1 MEKKFQSVNFPVFV
15 IAVIELI
22 LLNVSFRLAY
32 YKHISHHLVI
42 SDYYFTLLGVFNL
55 AWLVVAFINKIDKIE
70 RFADDGYIIFNL
82 IKSFFIHAFFIL
94 AYIVSFQVFDY
105 SRLFL
110 MYTYGFALLLTIAF
124 RFSFL
129 YIIKNFG
136 NLGLKSKKVII
147 VGAEESGK
155 ALYDY
160 FSTYKYFGYKFMG
173 FFDNN
178 PNPGFVDESLLKG
191 DLNKLKEFCEQE
203 NIDEIYFTLSLHD
216 NKLLIQDL
224 HKFSDEQCIYFKM
237 VPEFKLIGHK
247 ELNFI
252 FYDSIPVMTIRK
264 DPLGNTFNKIVK
276 RAFDIAFSFFVIS
289 CIFPFIFPII
299 AIAIVMESKGPVFF
313 KQLRPGKKN
322 QLFECYKFRTMKVNN
337 VGHVQATKN
346 DSRIT
351 KVGAF
356 LRKTSL
362 DELPQFFNVL
372 MGDMSVVGPRPNMV
386 NQLKTYSKLIDKYT
400 VRHFVTPGITGYA
413 QVNGFRGET
422 KELELMEKRV
432 EYDVKYIENWSLL
445 LDIKIIF
452 QTVFNIFKG
461 EENAY

>member
-1 MEKKFQSVNFPVFV
+1 MEKKFRSVNLPVFV
-15 IAVIELI
+15 IAVSELI
-22 LLNVSFRLAY
+22 LLNLAFRLAY
-32 YKHISHHLVI
+32 YKHISHNLVI

-55 AWLVVAFINKIDKIE
+55 AWIVVAFVNKIDKIE
-70 RFADDGYIIFNL
+70 RFADDSYILFNL
-82 IKSFFIHAFFIL
+82 VKSFFIHAFFIL

-110 MYTYGFALLLTIAF
+110 IYTYTFAFVLTIGF
-124 RFSFL
+124 RFTFL

-147 VGAEESGK
+147 IGANESGL
-155 ALYDY
+155 ALHNY
-160 FSTYKYFGYKFMG
+160 FNTYKYFGYKFMG
-173 FFDNN
+173 FFDDPIGNERIE
-178 PNPGFVDESLLKG
+178 DAMIKG
-191 DLNKLKEFCEQE
+191 GIKDIKDYCVKEG
-203 NIDEIYFTLSLHD
+203 IDEVYFTLPLHE

-224 HKFSDEQCIYFKM
+224 HKFTDDECIYFKM
-237 VPEFKLIGHK
+237 VPEFKLVGHK

-252 FYDSIPVMTIRK
+252 FYDSIPVMTIRR
-264 DPLGNTFNKIVK
+264 DPLGYTFNKIIK
-276 RAFDIAFSFFVIS
+276 RAFDIAFSVFVIS

-299 AIAIVMESKGPVFF
+299 AIAIKLESRGPVFF
-313 KQLRPGKKN
+313 KQLRPGKRN
-322 QLFECYKFRTMKVNN
+322 QLFECYKFRTMKVNKSTEL
-337 VGHVQATKN
+337 QATKN

-351 KVGAF
+351 KTGAF

>member
-1 MEKKFQSVNFPVFV
+1 
-15 IAVIELI
+15 
-22 LLNVSFRLAY
+22 
-32 YKHISHHLVI
+32 
-42 SDYYFTLLGVFNL
+42 
-55 AWLVVAFINKIDKIE
+55 
-70 RFADDGYIIFNL
+70 
-82 IKSFFIHAFFIL
+82 
-94 AYIVSFQVFDY
+94 
-105 SRLFL
+105 
-110 MYTYGFALLLTIAF
+110 
-124 RFSFL
+124 
-129 YIIKNFG
+129 
-136 NLGLKSKKVII
+136 
-147 VGAEESGK
+147 
-155 ALYDY
+155 
-160 FSTYKYFGYKFMG
+160 MG

>member
-1 MEKKFQSVNFPVFV
+1 MEKKFQSVNLPVFV

-22 LLNVSFRLAY
+22 LLNFSFRLAY

-55 AWLVVAFINKIDKIE
+55 AWIVAAFVNKIDKIE

-110 MYTYGFALLLTIAF
+110 IYSYAFGLVLTITF

-129 YIIKNFG
+129 YIIKHFG
-136 NLGLKSKKVII
+136 NLGLKSKKVVII
-147 VGAEESGK
+147 GAEESGK

-160 FSTYKYFGYKFMG
+160 FNTYKYFGYKFMG

-178 PNPGFVDESLLKG
+178 PGTQFFDQSLIKG
-191 DLNKLKEFCEQE
+191 DLNKLKDFCIQE
-203 NIDEIYFTLSLHD
+203 NIDEIYFTLSLHE
-216 NKLLIQDL
+216 NKIIIQDL

-264 DPLGNTFNKIVK
+264 DPLGYTFNKIVK
-276 RAFDIAFSFFVIS
+276 RAFDIVFALFVIS
-289 CIFPFIFPII
+289 CIFPIIFPVI
-299 AIAIVMESKGPVFF
+299 AIAIILESKGPIFF

-322 QLFECYKFRTMKVNN
+322 QLFECYKFRTMKVNTS
-337 VGHVQATKN
+337 GDVQATKN

>member
-1 MEKKFQSVNFPVFV
+1 MEKKFQSVNLPVFV
-15 IAVIELI
+15 IALSELI
-22 LLNVSFRLAY
+22 LLNIAFRLAY
-32 YKHISHHLVI
+32 YKQISHHLVI

-55 AWLVVAFINKIDKIE
+55 AWVVAAFVNKIDKIE

-82 IKSFFIHAFFIL
+82 VKSFFIHAFFIL

-110 MYTYGFALLLTIAF
+110 MYTYGIAAILTIAF
-124 RFSFL
+124 RFTFL

-136 NLGLKSKKVII
+136 NLGLKSKKVVII
-147 VGAEESGK
+147 GTGDSGL
-155 ALYDY
+155 ALHNY
-160 FSTYKYFGYKFMG
+160 FNTYKYFGYRFMG
-173 FFDNN
+173 FFDNDISN
-178 PNPGFVDESLLKG
+178 PNIDENQVQG
-191 DLNKLKEFCEQE
+191 DLNKLKNYCTTEG
-203 NIDEIYFTLSLHD
+203 IDEVYFTLPLHE
-216 NKLLIQDL
+216 NKLLIQEL
-224 HKFSDEQCIYFKM
+224 HKFTDDECIYFKM
-237 VPEFKLIGHK
+237 VPEFKLVGHK

-264 DPLGNTFNKIVK
+264 DPLGYTFNKIIK
-276 RAFDIAFSFFVIS
+276 RVFDIVFSFFVIS

-299 AIAIVMESKGPVFF
+299 AIAIKLESKGPIFF
-313 KQLRPGKKN
+313 KQLRPGKRN
-322 QLFECYKFRTMKVNN
+322 QLFECFKFRTMRVNKN
-337 VGHVQATKN
+337 TELQATKN

-351 KVGAF
+351 KTGAF

-422 KELELMEKRV
+422 QELELMEKRV

-445 LDIKIIF
+445 LDVKIIF

>member
-1 MEKKFQSVNFPVFV
+1 MEKKFQSVNLPVFV
-15 IAVIELI
+15 IALSELI
-22 LLNVSFRLAY
+22 LLNIAFRLAY

-55 AWLVVAFINKIDKIE
+55 AWVVAAFVNKIDKIE

-82 IKSFFIHAFFIL
+82 VKSFFIHAFFIL

-110 MYTYGFALLLTIAF
+110 IYTYGIAAVLTIAF
-124 RFSFL
+124 RFTFL

-136 NLGLKSKKVII
+136 NLGLKSKKVVVI
-147 VGAEESGK
+147 GTGESGF
-155 ALYDY
+155 ALYNY
-160 FSTYKYFGYKFMG
+160 FNTYKYFGYKFMG
-173 FFDNN
+173 FFDNDISSAN
-178 PNPGFVDESLLKG
+178 IDENLVKG
-191 DLNKLKEFCEQE
+191 DLNKLKDYCTTEG
-203 NIDEIYFTLSLHD
+203 IDEVYFTLPLHE
-216 NKLLIQDL
+216 NKLLIQEL
-224 HKFSDEQCIYFKM
+224 HKFTDDECIYFKM
-237 VPEFKLIGHK
+237 VPEFKLVGHK

-264 DPLGNTFNKIVK
+264 DPLGYTFNKIIK
-276 RAFDIAFSFFVIS
+276 RVFDIAFSFFVIS
-289 CIFPFIFPII
+289 CIFPIIFPII
-299 AIAIVMESKGPVFF
+299 AIAIKLESRGPIFF
-313 KQLRPGKKN
+313 KQLRPGKRN
-322 QLFECYKFRTMKVNN
+322 QLFECFKFRTMKVNKN
-337 VGHVQATKN
+337 TELQATKN

-351 KVGAF
+351 KTGAF

-422 KELELMEKRV
+422 QELEMMEKRV

-445 LDIKIIF
+445 LDVKIIF

>member
-1 MEKKFQSVNFPVFV
+1 MDKKFRSVNLPVFV
-15 IAVIELI
+15 IAVSELI
-22 LLNVSFRLAY
+22 LLNFAFRIAY

-55 AWLVVAFINKIDKIE
+55 AWIVAAFLNKIDKIE
-70 RFADDGYIIFNL
+70 RFADDGYIIINL
-82 IKSFFIHAFFIL
+82 IKSYFIHAFFIL

-110 MYTYGFALLLTIAF
+110 IYTYIFAILLTSGF
-124 RFSFL
+124 RFTFL

-136 NLGLKSKKVII
+136 NLGLKSKKVVI
-147 VGAEESGK
+147 VGTDESGQ
-155 ALYDY
+155 ALYNY
-160 FSTYKYFGYKFMG
+160 FNTYKYFGYKFYG

-178 PNPGFVDESLLKG
+178 VTNDKIDKNLLKG
-191 DLNKLKEFCEQE
+191 NLNKLKDYCVNEG
-203 NIDEIYFTLSLHD
+203 IDEIYFTLPLHE
-216 NKLLIQDL
+216 NKLMIQDL
-224 HKFSDEQCIYFKM
+224 HKFTDDECIYFKM
-237 VPEFKLIGHK
+237 VPEFKLVGHK

-264 DPLGNTFNKIVK
+264 DPLGYTFNKIIK

-299 AIAIVMESKGPVFF
+299 AIAIKLESKGPIFF
-313 KQLRPGKKN
+313 KQLRPGKRN
-322 QLFECYKFRTMKVNN
+322 QLFECFKFRTMRVNSSSEM
-337 VGHVQATKN
+337 QATKN

-351 KVGAF
+351 KSGAF
-356 LRKTSL
+356 LRKSSL

-422 KELELMEKRV
+422 QELELMEKRV

-445 LDIKIIF
+445 LDVKIIF